1 MPLLWAQFKTPRSH
15 ERTTWTPHQ
24 CRTIA
29 TLPQPL
35 PGEGGECSR
44 RSQSKS
50 VGRDDRFAFSL
61 VELLVVI
68 AILGMLI
75 GLLLPAVERSREAA
89 RRGQCLA
96 NLRQMGIALH
106 AYHGV
111 YGVFPPGGVE
121 WRPPRS
127 THGERQLAW
136 SVFLLPLLE
145 QKNLYD
151 TLDLSTP
158 FDSSA
163 NRAGAATVLSVYV
176 CPSVPRDSPLVDGR
190 GACDYGGIY
199 GERITSPN
207 DPPKG
212 TMLYDRA
219 IGLRE
224 ITDGS
229 SSTLVISEDANW
241 PDGQWING
249 RNIFDQAFA
258 INAAPA
264 FENDIR
270 SLHPGGA
277 NGLLGDGGAVF
288 QRVDGAART
297 SGHLHTRGR

>member
-1 MPLLWAQFKTPRSH
+1 MSFPGRLLIVT
-15 ERTTWTPHQ
+15 
-24 CRTIA
+24 
-29 TLPQPL
+29 
-35 PGEGGECSR
+35 GEDRCVSR
-44 RSQSKS
+44 R
-50 VGRDDRFAFSL
+50 AFSL

-68 AILGMLI
+68 SILGILI
-75 GLLLPAVERSREAA
+75 GLLLPAVQHSREAA

-111 YGVFPPGGVE
+111 YQVFPPGGVE
-121 WRPPRS
+121 WRPPQS
-127 THGERQLAW
+127 TKGERQLAW
-136 SVFLLPLLE
+136 SVYLLPYLE

-151 TLDLSTP
+151 ALDLSTP
-158 FDSSA
+158 FDSAA
-163 NRAGAATVLSVYV
+163 NRTDAATVLPVYV
-176 CPSVPRDSPLVDGR
+176 CPSVPRDVGLVDGR

-249 RNIFDQAFA
+249 RNIFDQAFP
-258 INAAPA
+258 INAAPS

-277 NGLLGDGGAVF
+277 NGLLGDG
-288 QRVDGAART
+288 AARFFSESLELRVLAGVCT
-297 SGHLHTRGR
+297 RAGGEVVSGE

>member
-1 MPLLWAQFKTPRSH
+1 MSFPPRLL
-15 ERTTWTPHQ
+15 
-24 CRTIA
+24 IA
-29 TLPQPL
+29 T
-35 PGEGGECSR
+35 GEDHCVSR
-44 RSQSKS
+44 R
-50 VGRDDRFAFSL
+50 AFSL
-61 VELLVVI
+61 IELLVVI
-68 AILGMLI
+68 SILGILI
-75 GLLLPAVERSREAA
+75 GLLLPAVQHSREAA

-96 NLRQMGIALH
+96 NLRQMGVALH
-106 AYHGV
+106 GYHGT
-111 YGVFPPGGVE
+111 YNVFPPGGVE
-121 WRPPRS
+121 WRPPQS
-127 THGERQLAW
+127 TKGERQLAW
-136 SVFLLPLLE
+136 SVFLLPYLE
-145 QKNLYD
+145 QKSLFD
-151 TLDLSTP
+151 ALDLSTP
-158 FDSSA
+158 FDSAA
-163 NRAGAATVLSVYV
+163 NRTGAATVLPVYV
-176 CPSVPRDSPLVDGR
+176 CPSVPRDTPRVDGR

-258 INAAPA
+258 INAAPS

-277 NGLLGDGGAVF
+277 NGLLGDG
-288 QRVDGAART
+288 AARFF
-297 SGHLHTRGR
+297 SESMELRVLAGVCTRAGGEVVGSEW